1 MNDGTNNRLVDTQ
14 AVLILA
20 EQLRACAGD
29 TRGDFVF
36 ATISSRG
43 GAPQHHAVA
52 NGSNAAE
59 EIVALIAS
67 VGAEPHQNVYFAG
80 SLFRSGSVTRYRGRT
95 KDNVIGVLC
104 AVTDFDAKNNPETR
118 HERLPIAPGSELETS
133 PGNFHCHY
141 WFDQPQAGTEIE
153 PVLYALA
160 SAAAADDCKSIEHLW
175 RVPGTWNWPDSKKVA
190 SGRAPAPFLSSW
202 HVTPDDWN
210 TVSSSH
216 LLGAIRN
223 THPDALHAPRPKAV
237 ASTDFDWKQRSK
249 PQQPYEEGA
258 VVRALSKEGDRSATA
273 FGLIRKLQRNGY
285 SPEEIASL
293 LLKYSNLPVMG
304 HYGDPVDQD
313 RVRAD
318 VRRAYSKP
326 DDEVSGQV
334 ISGMRRVLNSSVDAA
349 LPHFPPLREIKIRG
363 GAHPSVIDEAEEA
376 LIEQSIGIFKR
387 GEMLVRPGELLLQ
400 VRGGKQVSDLV
411 LVPVGSPSMVEH
423 LTGAAVFLRWDARKQ
438 GWNRI
443 NCPRDVAD
451 GLLARIG
458 SWRLRPLIATINA
471 PTLRFDGSILDRPGY
486 DALTGLLYDPRGVVF
501 PTVASEPT
509 RDDAERALATLKALL
524 RGFPFAPG
532 GAQAVAL
539 SGILTACIRRSL
551 PTAPV
556 FGIDGTGAGTGKGL
570 LADTIATIGNGR
582 AASPITAGAGEEE
595 LEKRVSSMLLRGDLA
610 ICIDNVDRPLES
622 SFLCSVLTQET
633 QSVRVLGQSKTVTL
647 PTNCLFLATGNSLT
661 FAGDMWRRGLNC
673 LIDPAMERPSEREFD
688 FSPTDLARRD
698 RGNYVAA
705 ALTILRAYW
714 CAGRPPQSGKRMGSF
729 EDWCRMVRDPL
740 LWLGEADPVATVQ
753 PANDDPERGR
763 FASVIEAWKN
773 EFGEGRGVT
782 VRQVIQVAEQAR
794 SESPPRPE
802 LHEALHAVAA
812 SMVRGGDHSVDT
824 YRLAMWLRRMKRQV
838 INGMRLVSEGKSHA
852 GVRWSLERAQGRAA

>member
-1 MNDGTNNRLVDTQ
+1 MSTP
-14 AVLILA
+14 LINHTVSPAQVGLLA

-36 ATISSRG
+36 ATISSQG

-52 NGSNAAE
+52 NGPNAAG

-95 KDNVIGVLC
+95 KENVIGVLC

-141 WFDQPQAGTEIE
+141 WFDQPQPGTEIE

-160 SAAAADDCKSIEHLW
+160 AAAAADDCKSIEHLW

-190 SGRAPAPFLSSW
+190 SGRAAAPFLSSW

-210 TVSSSH
+210 TVSARH
-216 LLGAIRN
+216 LLAAICD
-223 THPDALHAPRPKAV
+223 THSDVAHAPRPKAV
-237 ASTDFDWKQRSK
+237 ASTDFDWTQRTK
-249 PQQPYEEGA
+249 PQQPVEVGA

-273 FGLIRKLQRNGY
+273 FGLIRKLHRNGY
-285 SPEEIASL
+285 SPEEIVEL

-304 HYGDPVDQD
+304 HYGDPVDQE
-313 RVRAD
+313 RVRTD

-326 DDEVSGQV
+326 DDAVPRQG
-334 ISGMRRVLNSSVDAA
+334 ITGMRRVLNSSADET
-349 LPHFPPLREIKIRG
+349 LPNCPPIREIKIRG
-363 GAHPSVIDEAEEA
+363 GAHPSVLDEAEEA
-376 LIEQSIGIFKR
+376 LIEQSIGVFKR

-411 LVPVGSPSMVEH
+411 LVPVGAPSMVEY
-423 LTGAAVFLRWDARKQ
+423 LTSAATFLRWDARKQ
-438 GWNRI
+438 DWNRI

-451 GLLARIG
+451 GLLSRVG
-458 SWRLRPLIATINA
+458 LWRLRPLIATINA
-471 PTLRFDGSILDRPGY
+471 PTLRSDGSILDMLGY

-524 RGFPFAPG
+524 RGFPFASG
-532 GAQAVAL
+532 EAQAVAL
-539 SGILTACIRRSL
+539 AGMLTACIRRSL

-570 LADTIATIGNGR
+570 LADTIAMVGNGR

-595 LEKRVSSMLLRGDLA
+595 LEKRVASMLLRGDLA
-610 ICIDNVDRPLES
+610 ICIDNLDRPLES

-647 PTNCLFLATGNSLT
+647 PTNCLFLATGNGLT

-688 FSPTDLARRD
+688 FNPADLARRD

-714 CAGRPPQSGKRMGSF
+714 CAGRPRQDGKRMGSF

-763 FASVIEAWKN
+763 FASVIEEWRK
-773 EFGEGRGVT
+773 EFGEDQGVT
-782 VRQVIQVAEQAR
+782 LRHVIQVAEKAR
-794 SESPPRPE
+794 SETPPRTE

-812 SMVRGGDHSVDT
+812 SMVRGGDHSIDAR
-824 YRLAMWLRRMKRQV
+824 RLGYWLRGVKRKV
-838 INGMRLVSEGKSHA
+838 INGRRLVPEGHSHA
-852 GVRWSLERAQGRAA
+852 GARWRLERAQNGAA